1 MPKGNVSNDAK
12 SSLFFFFMFNQ
23 NDSAT
28 RFRCPNTIT
37 GIKQPSK
44 IVNFCTAL
52 AWLWFPADL
61 TWIICT
67 YAPLS
72 NRAATVCNGKHA
84 HTGIS
89 EWDDF
94 IRSANILQQQQGG
107 QVNFFNWMFNW
118 QIGSFR
124 IIRRIHNFCLN
135 LENNL
140 INIWYVLDCKIF
152 QRTPSALFC
161 HL

>member
-1 MPKGNVSNDAK
+1 MFQMMQNHHF
-12 SSLFFFFMFNQ
+12 FFFFMFNQ

-72 NRAATVCNGKHA
+72 NRAATVCNGSM
-84 HTGIS
+84 HTLELVNGM
-89 EWDDF
+89 
-94 IRSANILQQQQGG
+94 ILLAVQTYYSNNK
-107 QVNFFNWMFNW
+107 VVKWIFL
-118 QIGSFR
+118 IE
-124 IIRRIHNFCLN
+124 CL
-135 LENNL
+135 
-140 INIWYVLDCKIF
+140 IDK
-152 QRTPSALFC
+152 
-161 HL
+161 